1 MPQREIFFLWK
12 RYPELPSFPSEKIKT
27 LTSHKLTSENV
38 NVTLFPKPLSPLNAS
53 CLHSSSP
60 DLLLPASQAL
70 LPAGLGQ
77 GWSRPS
83 GKAQRAPGLT
93 LIILDLDSLLPLSSS
108 VSAGR
113 CWSSLDPN
121 FLIGKRGMVGYI
133 YFLTWLELWERTHR
147 KHSIHAWVHPT
158 THSMCRFASPP
169 LDGPRFL
176 LLHLLFLSANSI
188 PKGSS
193 TALIS

>member
-1 MPQREIFFLWK
+1 MPQTKIFFLWK

-77 GWSRPS
+77 GWGRPS

-93 LIILDLDSLLPLSSS
+93 LIILDLDSVLPLSSS

-113 CWSSLDPN
+113 YWSSPDPN
-121 FLIGKRGMVGYI
+121 FLIGKRGMIIFTFWRGWNYEKECV
-133 YFLTWLELWERTHR
+133 E
-147 KHSIHAWVHPT
+147 SI
-158 THSMCRFASPP
+158 
-169 LDGPRFL
+169 
-176 LLHLLFLSANSI
+176 LFMHGSI
-188 PKGSS
+188 PWPIVCAG
-193 TALIS
+193 LPPHL

>member
-1 MPQREIFFLWK
+1 MPQTEIFFLWK

-77 GWSRPS
+77 GWGRPS

-93 LIILDLDSLLPLSSS
+93 LIILDLDSVLPLSSS

-113 CWSSLDPN
+113 YWSSLDPN
-121 FLIGKRGMVGYI
+121 FLIGKRGMITFTFWRGWNYEKECV
-133 YFLTWLELWERTHR
+133 E
-147 KHSIHAWVHPT
+147 SILFMHGSIPWPIVNVPVCLPT
-158 THSMCRFASPP
+158 SRWPVVSVASPAFS
-169 LDGPRFL
+169 LCY
-176 LLHLLFLSANSI
+176 SI